1 MRQIERP
8 HPSKYAERMRPK
20 FDEHG
25 KKIQGRFVL
34 AGVTKSHRSKLERG
48 SIVLPGEF
56 ARRDKAEA
64 KRRRKAA
71 RRVRIS
77 Q

>member
-20 FDEHG
+20 FDANG

-34 AGVTKSHRSKLERG
+34 AGVTKNYRSKLERG
-48 SIVLPGEF
+48 SIVLPGEL
-56 ARRDKAEA
+56 ARRDRAEA
-64 KRRRKAA
+64 KRQHKARQRRC
-71 RRVRIS
+71 S
-77 Q
+77 